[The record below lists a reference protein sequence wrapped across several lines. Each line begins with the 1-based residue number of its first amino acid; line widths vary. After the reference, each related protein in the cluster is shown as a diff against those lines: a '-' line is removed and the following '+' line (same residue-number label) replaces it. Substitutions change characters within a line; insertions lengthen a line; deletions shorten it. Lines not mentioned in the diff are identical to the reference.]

1 MNPPDDSAPSHSAD
15 PSHDA
20 LVIGAGPAGAA
31 ITILLA
37 RAGWSVAL
45 VEKQPF
51 PRRKVCGECIAASN
65 LPLLDALGIG
75 TAFAQA
81 AGPALRRVALL
92 RGGQAVEAPLPA
104 AADARHPWGRAL
116 GRERLDTLLLDA
128 ARAAGAQVLQ
138 PWAVQ
143 ALDGGPGAW
152 SCVLRAV
159 DPDAGAAS
167 TAAART
173 ARLGARVTIAAHG
186 SWERLPSERA
196 LRRELRGP
204 SDLLA
209 FKANFRDVALAPG
222 ILPVLAFA
230 GGYGGMVVEGDDE
243 DGTLATLACCIRRD
257 RLDAVRRA
265 QPGLRAGDAVE
276 AMLRA
281 ELAGV
286 ADALRSAQREGPWLA
301 AGPLDPGV
309 HLRADDGLL
318 RVGNAAGEAHPILGE
333 GLSMALQSAFL
344 LADELVAARA
354 SSARVWSSTLS
365 PGPRSAATAQAG
377 ALRDVSSV
385 PDAAAQRTIA
395 RRYASAWK
403 RRFRLRL
410 AVAALFAHA
419 AMHPVAGAA
428 LMALCARWPGLLT
441 WGARRGGKVAC
452 AADPATIARLAI
464 GAAPVREQGRR

>member
-1 MNPPDDSAPSHSAD
+1 MNSPDDSTPSHAID
-15 PSHDA
+15 RVHDV

-31 ITILLA
+31 IAILLA

-75 TAFAQA
+75 PAFSQS

-92 RGGQAVEAPLPA
+92 HGRRTVEAALPS

-116 GRERLDTLLLDA
+116 GRERLDTLLLEA
-128 ARAAGAQVLQ
+128 ARAAGAKVLQ

-143 ALDGGPGAW
+143 SLEGGPGAW

-159 DPDAGAAS
+159 EGAPEAGSSA
-167 TAAART
+167 TGRT
-173 ARLGARVTIAAHG
+173 ARLGARVAVAAHG

-196 LRRELRGP
+196 ARRERRAP

-209 FKANFRDVALAPG
+209 FKANFRHVALAPG

-243 DGTLATLACCIRRD
+243 KGTLATVACCIRRD

-265 QPGLRAGDAVE
+265 QPGLRAGEAVE
-276 AMLRA
+276 GLLRA
-281 ELAGV
+281 ELGGV
-286 ADALRSAQREGPWLA
+286 GDALRAARREGPWLA

-309 HLRADDGLL
+309 HLRTDDGLL

-344 LADELVAARA
+344 LADELLATRA
-354 SSARVWSSTLS
+354 HAPLQASTQAIRAPVKTASA
-365 PGPRSAATAQAG
+365 
-377 ALRDVSSV
+377 
-385 PDAAAQRTIA
+385 PDAAAHRAIA
-395 RRYASAWK
+395 RRYAVAWK
-403 RRFRLRL
+403 RRFRPRL
-410 AVAALFAHA
+410 AIAALFAHA
-419 AMHPVAGAA
+419 AMRPVVSRA
-428 LMALCARWPGLLT
+428 LMMLAARWPGLLT
-441 WGARRGGKVAC
+441 WGARRGGKVSC
-452 AADPATIARLAI
+452 AADPATIAKLAV
-464 GAAPVREQGRR
+464 GAGPMREQGRR